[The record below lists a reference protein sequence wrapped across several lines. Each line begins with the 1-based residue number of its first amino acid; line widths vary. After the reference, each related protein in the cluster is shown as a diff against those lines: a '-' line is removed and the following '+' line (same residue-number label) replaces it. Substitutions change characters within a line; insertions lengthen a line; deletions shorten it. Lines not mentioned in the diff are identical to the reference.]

1 MATLCGILVIKQP
14 MYIYTCPGL
23 RKIQETYDEREQ
35 YVAPTYVEEIL
46 CRFNEV
52 HDSWP
57 VNQLRY
63 TLRFNYI
70 MDSDKAKVDKMVE
83 RYITKGCF

>member
-1 MATLCGILVIKQP
+1 

-52 HDSWP
+52 LDSWP